1 MFQQGYL
8 FYMLIQSRK
17 LHCTQNVRD
26 DFQNGAQRAKTF
38 TATKVPRIMANKNR
52 LFLKFERNFN

>member
-26 DFQNGAQRAKTF
+26 DFQNGALRAKTF
-38 TATKVPRIMANKNR
+38 TATKVPRIMANKN
-52 LFLKFERNFN
+52 